1 MENLFK
7 NNEMNKKFK
16 LSDIVNIRSGM
27 VVPKTVNND
36 ERQLTDAYV
45 RMVGTSDYDDDG
57 NLRNDL
63 EANVLIKPAI
73 EKNFLQYNEV
83 LFNAKGR
90 RFFAALFRN
99 EYSFTI
105 ASASFLVLTIQND
118 HILPDFLVWYLN
130 HPETLKV
137 FNSKITTQ
145 NIPSITKQELGELE
159 IIIPNFETQNKIV
172 KLDFLK
178 KEQIMIQKELITL
191 KANLINTVTYKK
203 LKNEC

>member
-1 MENLFK
+1 
-7 NNEMNKKFK
+7 MNKKFK
-16 LSDIVNIRSGM
+16 LSDIVTIRSGM

-36 ERQLTDAYV
+36 EKQLTDAYV

-63 EANVLIKPAI
+63 EPNVLIKPAI

-90 RFFAALFRN
+90 RFFATLFCN

-118 HILPDFLVWYLN
+118 LILPEFLVWYLN

-137 FNSKITTQ
+137 FDYKISTQ
-145 NIPSITKQELGELE
+145 NIPSITKQELGDLE
-159 IIIPNFETQNKIV
+159 IIIPNFETQKKIV
-172 KLDFLK
+172 KLNSLI
-178 KEQIMIQKELITL
+178 KEQITIQKELMTL
-191 KANLINTVTYKK
+191 KENLINTVTYKK
-203 LKNEC
+203 LQNEY

>member
-1 MENLFK
+1 ML
-7 NNEMNKKFK
+7 KKK
-16 LSDIVNIRSGM
+16 
-27 VVPKTVNND
+27 K
-36 ERQLTDAYV
+36 
-45 RMVGTSDYDDDG
+45 
-57 NLRNDL
+57 
-63 EANVLIKPAI
+63 K
-73 EKNFLQYNEV
+73 KNFLQYNEV

-137 FNSKITTQ
+137 FNSKMTTQ

>member
-1 MENLFK
+1 
-7 NNEMNKKFK
+7 MNKKFK
-16 LSDIVNIRSGM
+16 LSDVVNIRSGM

-36 ERQLTDAYV
+36 ETQLPDAYV

-57 NLRNDL
+57 NLRTDL

-105 ASASFLVLTIQND
+105 ASASFLVLTIKDNKI
-118 HILPDFLVWYLN
+118 ILPEFLVWYLN

-137 FNSKITTQ
+137 FNSKMTTQ

-172 KLDFLK
+172 KLDLLK
-178 KEQIMIQKELITL
+178 KEQITIQKELITL

-203 LKNEC
+203 LKNDQ

>member
-1 MENLFK
+1 
-7 NNEMNKKFK
+7 MNKKFK
-16 LSDIVNIRSGM
+16 LSDVVNIRSGM

-36 ERQLTDAYV
+36 ERQLPDAYV
-45 RMVGTSDYDDDG
+45 RMVGTSDYDDG
-57 NLRNDL
+57 NLRSDL

-118 HILPDFLVWYLN
+118 HILPEFLVWYLN

-137 FNSKITTQ
+137 FASKMTTQ

-159 IIIPNFETQNKIV
+159 IIIPNLEIQKQIV

-178 KEQIMIQKELITL
+178 REQIVIQKELTVL
-191 KANLINTVTYKK
+191 KENLINTATYKK
-203 LKNEC
+203 LKK

>member
-36 ERQLTDAYV
+36 EKQLTDAYV

-90 RFFAALFRN
+90 RFFFFFFRN

>member
-16 LSDIVNIRSGM
+16 LSDIVNIRSGI

-36 ERQLTDAYV
+36 EKQLTDAYV

>member
-1 MENLFK
+1 
-7 NNEMNKKFK
+7 MNKKFK

-36 ERQLTDAYV
+36 ERQLPDAYV
-45 RMVGTSDYDDDG
+45 RMVGTSDYDDG
-57 NLRNDL
+57 NLRTDL

-105 ASASFLVLTIQND
+105 ASASFLVLTIKD
-118 HILPDFLVWYLN
+118 DKIILPEFLVWYLN
-130 HPETLKV
+130 HSETLKV
-137 FNSKITTQ
+137 FNSKMTTQ

-159 IIIPNFETQNKIV
+159 IIIPNFETQKKIV
-172 KLDFLK
+172 KLDLLK
-178 KEQIMIQKELITL
+178 KEQITIQKELITL

>member
-1 MENLFK
+1 
-7 NNEMNKKFK
+7 MNKKFK

-57 NLRNDL
+57 NLRNHL

-105 ASASFLVLTIQND
+105 ASASFLVLTIKD
-118 HILPDFLVWYLN
+118 DKIILPEFLVWYLN

-137 FNSKITTQ
+137 FNSKMTTQ
-145 NIPSITKQELGELE
+145 NIPSITKQELGELD
-159 IIIPNFETQNKIV
+159 IIIPNFDTQNKIV

-178 KEQIMIQKELITL
+178 KEQITIQKELITL

-203 LKNEC
+203 LKNEY

>member
-1 MENLFK
+1 
-7 NNEMNKKFK
+7 MNKKFK

-90 RFFAALFRN
+90 RFFATLFRN

-105 ASASFLVLTIQND
+105 ASASFLVLTIQNS
-118 HILPDFLVWYLN
+118 HIILPEFLIWYLN
-130 HPETLKV
+130 HAETLKV
-137 FNSKITTQ
+137 FDSKITTQ
-145 NIPSITKQELGELE
+145 NIPSITKQELGDLE
-159 IIIPNFETQNKIV
+159 IIIPNLDTQKQII
-172 KLDFLK
+172 KLNFLK
-178 KEQIMIQKELITL
+178 EEQIVIQKELITL
-191 KANLINTVTYKK
+191 KENLINTVTYKK
-203 LKNEC
+203 LKNEY

>member
-1 MENLFK
+1 
-7 NNEMNKKFK
+7 MNKKFK

-36 ERQLTDAYV
+36 EKQLTDAYV

-73 EKNFLQYNEV
+73 EKISYNIT
-83 LFNAKGR
+83 
-90 RFFAALFRN
+90 RFYSMQREDAFATLFRN

-118 HILPDFLVWYLN
+118 LILPEFLVWYLN

-137 FNSKITTQ
+137 FASKMTTQ
-145 NIPSITKQELGELE
+145 NIPSVTKQELGDLE
-159 IIIPNFETQNKIV
+159 IIIPNLDTQKQII

-178 KEQIMIQKELITL
+178 RTSYYPKG
-191 KANLINTVTYKK
+191 ANHS
-203 LKNEC
+203 

>member
-1 MENLFK
+1 
-7 NNEMNKKFK
+7 MNKKFK
-16 LSDIVNIRSGM
+16 LSDVVNIRSGM

-36 ERQLTDAYV
+36 ERQLPDAYV

-57 NLRNDL
+57 NLRTDL

-105 ASASFLVLTIQND
+105 ASASFLVLTIKDNKI
-118 HILPDFLVWYLN
+118 ILPEFLVWYLN

-137 FNSKITTQ
+137 FNSKMTTQ

-203 LKNEC
+203 LKNDQ

>member
-36 ERQLTDAYV
+36 EKQLTDAYV

-105 ASASFLVLTIQND
+105 AIASFLVLTIQND

>member
-1 MENLFK
+1 
-7 NNEMNKKFK
+7 MNKKFK

-36 ERQLTDAYV
+36 EKQLTDAYV

-90 RFFAALFRN
+90 RFFATLFRN

-118 HILPDFLVWYLN
+118 LILPEFLVWYLN
-130 HPETLKV
+130 HPETLKA
-137 FNSKITTQ
+137 FDYKISTQ
-145 NIPSITKQELGELE
+145 NIPSVTKQELGDLE
-159 IIIPNFETQNKIV
+159 IIIPNFETQMKIV
-172 KLDFLK
+172 KLNSLR
-178 KEQIMIQKELITL
+178 KEQITIQEELMTL
-191 KANLINTVTYKK
+191 KENLINVVTYKK
-203 LKNEC
+203 LKNEY

>member
-105 ASASFLVLTIQND
+105 ASASFLVLTIQKD

>member
-1 MENLFK
+1 
-7 NNEMNKKFK
+7 MNKNPK

-27 VVPKTVNND
+27 VVPRTVNND
-36 ERQLTDAYV
+36 KNQLTDAFV
-45 RMVGTSDYDDDG
+45 RMIGTSDFDDDAI
-57 NLRNDL
+57 LRNDL

-73 EKNFLQYNEV
+73 EKNFLQYNEI

-90 RFFAALFRN
+90 RFFAALFQN

-105 ASASFLVLTIQND
+105 ASTSFLVLTIND
-118 HILPDFLVWYLN
+118 NIILPEYLVWYLN

-137 FNSKITTQ
+137 FNSKMTTQ

-159 IIIPNFETQNKIV
+159 IIIPNFDTQNKIV

-178 KEQIMIQKELITL
+178 KEQIKTQKELITL
-191 KANLINTVTYKK
+191 KENLINAVTYKK
-203 LKNEC
+203 LKNNE

>member
-36 ERQLTDAYV
+36 EKQLTDAYV

-73 EKNFLQYNEV
+73 EKNFLKYNEV

>member
-1 MENLFK
+1 
-7 NNEMNKKFK
+7 MNKKFK
-16 LSDIVNIRSGM
+16 LSDVVNIRSGM

-36 ERQLTDAYV
+36 ERQLPDAYV

-57 NLRNDL
+57 NLRTDL

-105 ASASFLVLTIQND
+105 ASASFLVLTIKDNKI
-118 HILPDFLVWYLN
+118 ILPEFLVWYLN

-137 FNSKITTQ
+137 FNSKMTTQ

-172 KLDFLK
+172 KLDLLK
-178 KEQIMIQKELITL
+178 KEQITIQKELITL

-203 LKNEC
+203 LKNDQ

>member
-36 ERQLTDAYV
+36 EKQLTDAYV

-137 FNSKITTQ
+137 FNSKMTTQ

>member
-1 MENLFK
+1 
-7 NNEMNKKFK
+7 MNKKFK

-36 ERQLTDAYV
+36 EKQLTDAYV

-57 NLRNDL
+57 NLRKDL

-73 EKNFLQYNEV
+73 EKNFLQYKEV

-90 RFFAALFRN
+90 RFFATLFLN

-118 HILPDFLVWYLN
+118 LILPEFLVWYLN

-137 FNSKITTQ
+137 FASKMTTQ
-145 NIPSITKQELGELE
+145 NIPSVTKQELGDLK
-159 IIIPNFETQNKIV
+159 IIIPNLDTQKQII

-178 KEQIMIQKELITL
+178 KEQVIIQKELITL
-191 KANLINTVTYKK
+191 KENLINTVTYKK
-203 LKNEC
+203 LQNEY

>member
-1 MENLFK
+1 
-7 NNEMNKKFK
+7 MNKKFK

-45 RMVGTSDYDDDG
+45 RMISTSDYNEEG
-57 NLRNDL
+57 ILRIDL

-73 EKNFLQYNEV
+73 EKNFLQHNEI

-90 RFFAALFRN
+90 RFFASLFQN

-105 ASASFLVLTIQND
+105 ASASFLVLTIKDDN
-118 HILPDFLVWYLN
+118 ILPEFLVWYLN
-130 HPETLKV
+130 HTETLKV
-137 FNSKITTQ
+137 FNSKMTTQ
-145 NIPSITKQELGELE
+145 NIPSITKQELGELA
-159 IIIPNFETQNKIV
+159 IIIPNFDTQNKIV
-172 KLDFLK
+172 KLDLLK
-178 KEQIMIQKELITL
+178 KEQITIQKELITL

>member
-1 MENLFK
+1 MENLLK
-7 NNEMNKKFK
+7 INEMNKKFK

-36 ERQLTDAYV
+36 ESQLTDAYV
-45 RMVGTSDYDDDG
+45 RMISTSDYDDDG
-57 NLRNDL
+57 NLRNNL

-73 EKNFLQYNEV
+73 EKNFLQYNEI

-90 RFFAALFRN
+90 RFFAALFRD

-118 HILPDFLVWYLN
+118 YILPEFLVWYLS

-137 FNSKITTQ
+137 FNSKMSTQ
-145 NIPSITKQELGELE
+145 NIPSITKHELGELG
-159 IIIPNFETQNKIV
+159 IIIPNFDTQDKIV

-178 KEQIMIQKELITL
+178 KEQIAIQKELITL
-191 KANLINTVTYKK
+191 KENLINAVTYKN
-203 LKNEC
+203 LKNE

>member
-1 MENLFK
+1 
-7 NNEMNKKFK
+7 MNKKFK

-73 EKNFLQYNEV
+73 EKNFLKYNEV

-105 ASASFLVLTIQND
+105 ASASFLVLTIKDNK
-118 HILPDFLVWYLN
+118 IIFPEFLVWYLN

-137 FNSKITTQ
+137 FNFKMTTQ

-172 KLDFLK
+172 KLDLLK
-178 KEQIMIQKELITL
+178 KQQITIQKELITL

-203 LKNEC
+203 LKNDQ

>member
-1 MENLFK
+1 
-7 NNEMNKKFK
+7 MNKKFK
-16 LSDIVNIRSGM
+16 LSDVVNIRSGM

-36 ERQLTDAYV
+36 ERQLPDAYV

-57 NLRNDL
+57 TLRTDL

-105 ASASFLVLTIQND
+105 ASASFLVLTIKDNKI
-118 HILPDFLVWYLN
+118 ILPEFLVWYLN

-137 FNSKITTQ
+137 FNSKMTTQ

-172 KLDFLK
+172 KLDLLK
-178 KEQIMIQKELITL
+178 KEQITIQKELITL

-203 LKNEC
+203 LKNDQ

>member
-36 ERQLTDAYV
+36 EKQLTDAYV